1 MSQFRTGDLVSLN
14 ATVVRTDSE
23 HGHIVVQ
30 RGLTTLQVSESCLT
44 LVERPLKVGDRV
56 SVSGSAYKGFFPYE
70 IIHLYGDMAWI
81 KAPDDDRGILMLT
94 ERLRLA
100 S

>member
-14 ATVVRTDSE
+14 ATVVRT
-23 HGHIVVQ
+23 
-30 RGLTTLQVSESCLT
+30 
-44 LVERPLKVGDRV
+44 ERPLKVGDNV
-56 SVSGSAYKGFFPYE
+56 SVSGSAYKGFCPHE